1 MTLDDLRRPWLAEVS
16 HGSGSPRLDTLKSH
30 VARLRRDVLMRD
42 FWMIFPLLAV
52 AGGAVFFN
60 WWALDTATF
69 QSRIAVLSI
78 VIFAVAVTFV
88 LLSARRMQSYDNW
101 TLRARL
107 EREIETLGRQ
117 VSLLLNVGYW
127 FLLPM
132 FVTIVI
138 ASIVGQHERTGSYL
152 PNAILWVLYVASL
165 FISALAIWLC
175 RREATR
181 TFIPLL
187 SRLKE
192 LHRDLV
198 GQSGGSA

>member
-1 MTLDDLRRPWLAEVS
+1 MKLDDLRTPWTAEVS
-16 HGSGSPRLDTLKSH
+16 VGSGAARLDALKSE
-30 VARLRRDVLMRD
+30 VMRVRRDTRVRD
-42 FWMIFPLLAV
+42 FWMIFPLIAV
-52 AGGAVFFN
+52 AAGSVFFN
-60 WWALDTATF
+60 WWARDAIDLL
-69 QSRIAVLSI
+69 SRISI
-78 VIFAVAVTFV
+78 LMTVAFAVVVTVV
-88 LLSARRMQSYDNW
+88 LLNARRATPCDTW

-107 EREIETLGRQ
+107 EREIETLCRQ
-117 VSLLLNVGYW
+117 TSLLLNVGYW

-138 ASIVGQHERTGSYL
+138 TSILGQHERTGSYL
-152 PNAILWVLYVASL
+152 PNAILWALYVASL

-181 TFIPLL
+181 TFMPLL
-187 SRLKE
+187 SRLQE